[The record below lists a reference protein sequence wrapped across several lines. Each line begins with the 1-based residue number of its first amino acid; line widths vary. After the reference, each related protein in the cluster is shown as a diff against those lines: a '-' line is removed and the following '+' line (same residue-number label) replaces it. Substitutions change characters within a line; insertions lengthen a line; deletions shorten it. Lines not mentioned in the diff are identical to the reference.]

1 MKKLIISLFIIV
13 SSVLSAQSDRYLI
26 LITIDGFRPEFYRDQ
41 YFPAPTLQWLAKEG
55 ASADEVKTIFP
66 SVTYPSHTTIVTG
79 VLPAK
84 HGIYYNTK
92 FDENGQMSG
101 WVYDS
106 KEIKATTIWETLK
119 GKGLTTASVSWPITV
134 GNKFIDYNIPEIWS
148 FENGEDRISASRE
161 YSTPAGLFDEAMQNA
176 TGHMQIPEFNLSS
189 MVMDQNLSRLS
200 GFIFTKY
207 RPNFMTLHLPIVD
220 GAQHLEG
227 REGDKVRMA
236 VANADS
242 AIGFLLE
249 TVRRS
254 GLSEKTDVIIT
265 GDHGFVTRKFSVSPN
280 VWLKRNNLYDK
291 AYFVSTGGSVFL
303 YLRNPKDRSTLAKV
317 KDMLAKLPAEERKTF
332 TIIEGKKLTDAMVDP
347 VVSLALTAADGYAFS
362 AAADGDVIKKSEGG
376 THGYYP
382 DFHNIYTGFIGYGPS
397 FKKGAKA
404 ENLSLTDFYDLVQDI
419 FFGTQK
425 VKNDFIIRK

>member
-41 YFPAPTLQWLAKEG
+41 CFPAPTLQWLAKEG
-55 ASADEVKTIFP
+55 TSADKVKTIFP

-227 REGDKVRMA
+227 REGD
-236 VANADS
+236 
-242 AIGFLLE
+242 
-249 TVRRS
+249 
-254 GLSEKTDVIIT
+254 
-265 GDHGFVTRKFSVSPN
+265 
-280 VWLKRNNLYDK
+280 
-291 AYFVSTGGSVFL
+291 
-303 YLRNPKDRSTLAKV
+303 
-317 KDMLAKLPAEERKTF
+317 
-332 TIIEGKKLTDAMVDP
+332 
-347 VVSLALTAADGYAFS
+347 
-362 AAADGDVIKKSEGG
+362 
-376 THGYYP
+376 
-382 DFHNIYTGFIGYGPS
+382 
-397 FKKGAKA
+397 
-404 ENLSLTDFYDLVQDI
+404 LSLI
-419 FFGTQK
+419 H
-425 VKNDFIIRK
+425 I

>member
-1 MKKLIISLFIIV
+1 MKKLIISLFIIF

-41 YFPAPTLQWLAKEG
+41 CFPAPTLQWLAKEG
-55 ASADEVKTIFP
+55 TSADEVKTIFP

-148 FENGEDRISASRE
+148 FENGEDRISASRQF
-161 YSTPAGLFDEAMQNA
+161 STPVGLFDEAMQNA
-176 TGHMQIPEFNLSS
+176 TGQMQIPEFNLSS

-200 GFIFTKY
+200 GFIFTKH

-242 AIGFLLE
+242 AIGLLLE

-303 YLRNPKDRSTLAKV
+303 YLRNPKDKSTPAKV

-376 THGYYP
+376 THGYYS

-397 FKKGAKA
+397 FKKAAKA
-404 ENLSLTDFYDLVQDI
+404 ENLSLTDFYDLIHDI